1 MAYTSFRVRRQ
12 DNIAAPDANPFGSYV
27 RGTDETV
34 PAGLARVD
42 ADSALRASGFVV
54 SSASTDVYNATFSA
68 IAVDYSIIDLSWSSF
83 LLVNPAENSVGETNI
98 FEVVIVYSSTGFPET
113 VADGVIV
120 KTQTYSD
127 ETSAVTHEDFPQG
140 RWAYYSLFLH
150 WNQNGTGPSGV
161 NWYERVASLQELV
174 PKNYG
179 GTTRLWN
186 RLPNYIKSGDTSGRS
201 LDPTGQGRGQ
211 LERFINVFGFE
222 LDRTQT
228 LINSVITQYDPSLT
242 ESESLDQLSKML
254 GLEIDI
260 QDIGLSRIRQIIQDI
275 GYYRQRKG
283 TIDAAAQYITAI
295 SGSQV
300 DVIESITDPRY
311 TFRVYAEK
319 ANLVADSL
327 FVIESGTKKWALS
340 VGNDLTRTNLL
351 PNPNMDNASVATY
364 YQALKIT
371 ETRSTDYAYSGTY
384 SLKGVIDDGTAA
396 QYFQVLQTAGAMID
410 VVAGQTYTFSAYIYL
425 PASNTADTNWRAE
438 LYFWNGTTYTSPFQG
453 TTTTITRG
461 NWTRLTVTATVP
473 AGYYKALP
481 RIYAASTLAVGQVAY
496 VDAWLLETGS
506 ILLPYFDGTYN
517 DPYSGY
523 TLDTKSW
530 TGTANASTSISVW
543 DSQLSYIKT
552 NEFITIT
559 NSGSASAQFSLTS
572 LVAVPVDADTDYWSS
587 IEMTGTASVYG
598 SQWSASAGWTEWTT
612 EDQYDR
618 VMPASLSPA
627 GRSVILMPDITTT
640 TTAYPVMQ
648 FAIPAGGWAT
658 VSKWMVE
665 PKTYGTFFNGS
676 SDFGGFIYQDNF
688 ADHAWSDQE
697 YASYSIYTTNKKK
710 TQDAITKLL
719 PTLIPVTILIQG
731 LQGYALE
738 FDWIP
743 GKT

>member
-42 ADSALRASGFVV
+42 ADSSLRASGFVV
-54 SSASTDVYNATFSA
+54 SSASTDVYNATFRA
-68 IAVDYSIIDLSWSSF
+68 IAVDYSSIDLSWSSF

-340 VGNDLTRTNLL
+340 TSS
-351 PNPNMDNASVATY
+351 ASC
-364 YQALKIT
+364 
-371 ETRSTDYAYSGTY
+371 S
-384 SLKGVIDDGTAA
+384 
-396 QYFQVLQTAGAMID
+396 
-410 VVAGQTYTFSAYIYL
+410 YT
-425 PASNTADTNWRAE
+425 
-438 LYFWNGTTYTSPFQG
+438 
-453 TTTTITRG
+453 
-461 NWTRLTVTATVP
+461 
-473 AGYYKALP
+473 
-481 RIYAASTLAVGQVAY
+481 
-496 VDAWLLETGS
+496 
-506 ILLPYFDGTYN
+506 
-517 DPYSGY
+517 
-523 TLDTKSW
+523 
-530 TGTANASTSISVW
+530 
-543 DSQLSYIKT
+543 KT

-559 NSGSASAQFSLTS
+559 NTGSASAQFALTS

-587 IEMTGTASVYG
+587 IEMTGTASIYG

>member
-42 ADSALRASGFVV
+42 ADSSLRASGFVV
-54 SSASTDVYNATFSA
+54 SSASTDVYNATFRA
-68 IAVDYSIIDLSWSSF
+68 IAVDYSSIDLSWSSF

-340 VGNDLTRTNLL
+340 TSS
-351 PNPNMDNASVATY
+351 ASC
-364 YQALKIT
+364 
-371 ETRSTDYAYSGTY
+371 S
-384 SLKGVIDDGTAA
+384 
-396 QYFQVLQTAGAMID
+396 
-410 VVAGQTYTFSAYIYL
+410 YT
-425 PASNTADTNWRAE
+425 
-438 LYFWNGTTYTSPFQG
+438 
-453 TTTTITRG
+453 
-461 NWTRLTVTATVP
+461 
-473 AGYYKALP
+473 
-481 RIYAASTLAVGQVAY
+481 
-496 VDAWLLETGS
+496 
-506 ILLPYFDGTYN
+506 
-517 DPYSGY
+517 
-523 TLDTKSW
+523 
-530 TGTANASTSISVW
+530 
-543 DSQLSYIKT
+543 KT

-559 NSGSASAQFSLTS
+559 NTGSASAQFALTS

-587 IEMTGTASVYG
+587 IEMTGTASIYG
-598 SQWSASAGWTEWTT
+598 SQWSASAGWTGWATT
-612 EDQYDR
+612 NQYDR

-627 GRSVILMPDITTT
+627 GRKVILMPDITTS

-648 FAIPAGGWAT
+648 FAIPAGGTAT
-658 VSKWMVE
+658 ISKWMVE

>member
-42 ADSALRASGFVV
+42 ADSSLRASGFVV
-54 SSASTDVYNATFSA
+54 SSASTDVYNATFRA
-68 IAVDYSIIDLSWSSF
+68 IAVDYSSIDLSWSSF

-340 VGNDLTRTNLL
+340 TSS
-351 PNPNMDNASVATY
+351 ASC
-364 YQALKIT
+364 
-371 ETRSTDYAYSGTY
+371 S
-384 SLKGVIDDGTAA
+384 
-396 QYFQVLQTAGAMID
+396 
-410 VVAGQTYTFSAYIYL
+410 YT
-425 PASNTADTNWRAE
+425 
-438 LYFWNGTTYTSPFQG
+438 
-453 TTTTITRG
+453 
-461 NWTRLTVTATVP
+461 
-473 AGYYKALP
+473 
-481 RIYAASTLAVGQVAY
+481 
-496 VDAWLLETGS
+496 
-506 ILLPYFDGTYN
+506 
-517 DPYSGY
+517 
-523 TLDTKSW
+523 
-530 TGTANASTSISVW
+530 
-543 DSQLSYIKT
+543 KT

-559 NSGSASAQFSLTS
+559 NTGSASAQFALTS

-587 IEMTGTASVYG
+587 IEMTGTASIYG

-731 LQGYALE
+731 LQGYALQ